1 MACSDFNTW
10 AKCPGEVD
18 GKFGAHASV
27 HVVPAHLPEST
38 MLKVILI
45 VVLLLIAGVLVYAAT
60 KPDTFRVQRSAS
72 IQAPP
77 EKIFPLIN
85 DYRNW
90 AAWSPY
96 EKKDPAMKRTFGA
109 ITAGKGATYAWE
121 GNKEVGQG
129 NMEIQESAPRSRV
142 TIKLDFI
149 KPFEAHNI
157 VDFTLEPQGDMTRVT
172 WAMQGPAP
180 FLSKL
185 MQVFFS
191 MDSMVGRD
199 FEAGLAS
206 LKAVAEK

>member
-1 MACSDFNTW
+1 
-10 AKCPGEVD
+10 
-18 GKFGAHASV
+18 
-27 HVVPAHLPEST
+27 